1 MVRGI
6 QEIHS
11 SQLSAL
17 DFMSNAVMNFR
28 SGFATSVIFS

>member
-11 SQLSAL
+11 SQLSACDL
-17 DFMSNAVMNFR
+17 GHA
-28 SGFATSVIFS
+28 ATTQGMIVVNVVATT